1 MPDAGRMQFENVTAL
16 AEANIYFDGKV
27 VSHTILTAEGDKKTL
42 GVILGGKFH
51 FDTVAAERM
60 DIPSG
65 SCVVTLDG
73 DTESKTYEAGSYFE
87 VGANSGFTIEVADTC
102 QYVCSYLK

>member
-1 MPDAGRMQFENVTAL
+1 MSDARRMQFENVTAL

-27 VSHTILTAEGDKKTL
+27 VSHTIITAEGEKKTL
-42 GVILGGKFH
+42 GVILGGTFH

-60 DIPSG
+60 DVPSG

-73 DTESKTYEAGSYFE
+73 QSESRTYAAGSHFN
-87 VGANSGFTIEVADTC
+87 VDANSGFTIEVAETC